1 MAELHPDGAA
11 LEQACGFETELLHQ
25 LLTHVFLKALGKH
38 WRGPL
43 PRVGWIIS
51 HRHQR
56 TKRAI
61 QDALHADAG
70 RGQGLAEDDVV
81 AGRPGCRR
89 THGALQVGLHYVA
102 QHHEGL
108 DVYAVAVQTAQTIH
122 AVEQAAMADA
132 GRIHERHADGQPIA
146 GDRLTVGVAFV
157 DAAGVSHCRLLD
169 SMDRLR
175 CLYGDRV
182 DVESF
187 VVLRDVVEA
196 DLQGTVR
203 PPAPWS
209 PSDNIVFGEAL
220 PATGISVQR
229 ILDRAFGALV
239 PMADDPANAGQR
251 TAPVLTKRLQENVRQ
266 QLVKK
271 FGLAAASLF
280 KGGPIRVQLDRK
292 STRLNSSHH
301 SISYAVFCLKKK
313 KKTSIHTKKK

>member
-108 DVYAVAVQTAQTIH
+108 DVYAVAVQAAQTIH

-132 GRIHERHADGQPIA
+132 SRIHERHADGQPIA
-146 GDRLTVGVAFV
+146 GDRIGQQVDGPWPMFETEWMTPSTV
-157 DAAGVSHCRLLD
+157 
-169 SMDRLR
+169 
-175 CLYGDRV
+175 
-182 DVESF
+182 
-187 VVLRDVVEA
+187 
-196 DLQGTVR
+196 
-203 PPAPWS
+203 PNS
-209 PSDNIVFGEAL
+209 PMN
-220 PATGISVQR
+220 
-229 ILDRAFGALV
+229 GALLPSV
-239 PMADDPANAGQR
+239 PRIESPR
-251 TAPVLTKRLQENVRQ
+251 SR
-266 QLVKK
+266 
-271 FGLAAASLF
+271 
-280 KGGPIRVQLDRK
+280 
-292 STRLNSSHH
+292 
-301 SISYAVFCLKKK
+301 
-313 KKTSIHTKKK
+313 

>member
-1 MAELHPDGAA
+1 MNIHTALLERARTAA
-11 LEQACGFETELLHQ
+11 ST
-25 LLTHVFLKALGKH
+25 
-38 WRGPL
+38 
-43 PRVGWIIS
+43 
-51 HRHQR
+51 
-56 TKRAI
+56 
-61 QDALHADAG
+61 
-70 RGQGLAEDDVV
+70 
-81 AGRPGCRR
+81 
-89 THGALQVGLHYVA
+89 
-102 QHHEGL
+102 
-108 DVYAVAVQTAQTIH
+108 
-122 AVEQAAMADA
+122 
-132 GRIHERHADGQPIA
+132 ADGVPPVRGVLFPIHLLPDPIA
-146 GDRLTVGVAFV
+146 GDRLTIGVAFV

-196 DLQGTVR
+196 DLQGTMR

-271 FGLAAASLF
+271 FGLEAASLF
-280 KGGPIRVQLDRK
+280 KGGPIRVQLGHSLRSHRVKLPIHDRISGHAGSIVSAFTAHRETVNNNLTDAVANLLAVRVADQARPLGLFVLTPTVQDFEGRDIGAAQARVAELTELAG
-292 STRLNSSHH
+292 STGVQVFQHH
-301 SISYAVFCLKKK
+301 TTDALTDAVWEWRRAA
-313 KKTSIHTKKK
+313 